1 MRPGLEI
8 NKETN
13 KNKNNMLMKTKYFIF
28 AASALV
34 ALASC
39 SSNGFVGDESLL
51 ENNGSGAIAFS
62 SSTPAITRADK
73 TGSAAATDLNN
84 NFVVYGYKTVSSAT
98 QAVFDNYQANYVA
111 SSAKSTTTNSAGW
124 EYVGY
129 KNLPN
134 GVGTNA
140 GVTAFATTTTGDP
153 NNSTAIDQSIKY
165 WDFNA
170 SQYDF
175 FAYSLGAGSSST
187 WAKATAMTQPG
198 YSLEGN
204 AAQLGACYISNKKT
218 VVPSSTSATEVDLE
232 FRSFLTKIQ
241 LGFYETIPGYSVKA
255 VKFYPSADGASGEAP
270 SLYASGNVLPNGG
283 KYNVTFDANGKAQ
296 VALETTTPAPTKI
309 SKVDFDGTLAPYA
322 GADYKED
329 NTSTVYLGRASNVAT
344 KTNEVNVLPN
354 PANVNA
360 LNVKMDFTLVSR
372 DGTGETIEMTGATAV
387 IPAAYAMWLPNY
399 KYTYL
404 FKISDNTNAKT
415 AAITGLYPITLD
427 AVITDAVDGSQETI
441 TTVDDPSIT
450 TYAKGTMVTANDEYT
465 TGANIYIVVDYGTT
479 TITPE
484 TNGKLFTATIEA
496 GAVQGI
502 TEETVKNALTNGTES
517 PTGTWTVT
525 DALGKKL
532 VVTKTTGL
540 TSISSIDASDAPN
553 GVAIDVKGAMFTP
566 ASAGNYVFEYFA
578 SAKNYTQEEADA
590 YNATLPGAIS
600 TENTAYSFT
609 SYNNSEKTVTY
620 GSGKVK
626 FISTS
631 GDWTTVLVT
640 ANTPTDANA
649 GNFVGQQFKV
659 NATAISEGTVYQLYP
674 LEGAALPIW
683 VTVSTSTFTD
693 TDVNAYNATL
703 AGHKSAGDEKTPAAK
718 HYKVIKVVGE

>member
-39 SSNGFVGDESLL
+39 SSNDFVGDESLL

-84 NFVVYGYKTVSSAT
+84 NFVVFGYKTVSSAT

-129 KNLPN
+129 KNLPD
-134 GVGTNA
+134 GVTTNV
-140 GVTAFATTTTGDP
+140 GVTAFSALTGSGQA
-153 NNSTAIDQSIKY
+153 NENAIDQSIKY

-170 SQYDF
+170 SKYDF
-175 FAYSLGAGSSST
+175 FAYSLGAGSTST
-187 WAKATAMTQPG
+187 WARASKMTNTG
-198 YSLEGN
+198 YSLEGD
-204 AAQLGACYISNKKT
+204 AAQLGACYISNKKN
-218 VVPSSTSATEVDLE
+218 VAPSTSATEVDLE
-232 FRSFLTKIQ
+232 FRSFNSKIQ

-255 VKFYPSADGASGEAP
+255 VKFYPSADGTSGTTP

-296 VALETTTPAPTKI
+296 LALAASDPAPTTI
-309 SKVDFDGTLAPYA
+309 SKVDFSETLSPYA
-322 GADYKED
+322 GVDYKEA
-329 NTSTVYLGRASNVAT
+329 SASYLGRASNVAT

-450 TYAKGTMVTANDEYT
+450 TYAKGTMVTANDEYK
-465 TGANIYIVVDYGTT
+465 TGANIYIVVDDGTT

-484 TNGKLFTATIEA
+484 TNGKLFTATIEE
-496 GAVQGI
+496 GAAQGI
-502 TEETVKNALTNGTES
+502 TEETVKNALVNGTYDA
-517 PTGTWTVT
+517 TAGTWTVT

-553 GVAIDVKGAMFTP
+553 GVAIDVKGAKFTP
-566 ASAGNYVFEYFA
+566 ASAGNYVFEYSA

-590 YNATLPGAIS
+590 YNATLPGAITS
-600 TENTAYSFT
+600 NDVAYSFN
-609 SYNNSEKTVTY
+609 SYGSDTDNPVQY
-620 GSGKVK
+620 GSGMVKVV
-626 FISTS
+626 STDATS
-631 GDWTTVLVT
+631 TTVEVISNNPL
-640 ANTPTDANA
+640 DANA
-649 GNFVGQQFKV
+649 TSFVGQQFKV
-659 NATAISEGTVYQLYP
+659 NELTLTTDKYYQLYST
-674 LEGAALPIW
+674 GDVAQPIYVK
-683 VTVSTSTFTD
+683 VTASTQ
-693 TDVNAYNATL
+693 VEINAFNATL
-703 AGHKSAGDEKTPAAK
+703 AGHKSAGDEKTPEAK
-718 HYKVIKVVGE
+718 HYKVIKVVAP